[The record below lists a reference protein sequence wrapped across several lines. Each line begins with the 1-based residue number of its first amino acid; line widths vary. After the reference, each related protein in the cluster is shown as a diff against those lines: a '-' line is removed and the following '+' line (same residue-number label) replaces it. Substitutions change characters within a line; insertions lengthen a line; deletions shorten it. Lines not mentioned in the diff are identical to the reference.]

1 MSDEKDD
8 PGHAEQAPEQ
18 SDHELD
24 AGSEQFNP
32 LRALYAD
39 NFKISDTKP
48 KVLYQNLAAFETAL
62 KKFGVWKLNKTQKST
77 GAGAAAENK
86 TSIGSGAASTSKK
99 AAEEEVTQRRFQPH
113 QMPVKATFNK
123 RHHRNLYV
131 QMSGAEGPLSLLN
144 KSLATRVRVLVR
156 KEQFVAGSIEGD
168 LVAFDKQ
175 WNILLRNAIET
186 WQRRKFKYGQQNIQ
200 CGPEEDCS
208 DRLNEL
214 GIALPHVMS
223 VKSLNRKNVELKRKL
238 NQILIRGE
246 QVVLVSLIP
255 KEKK

>member
-1 MSDEKDD
+1 MSDDKDD
-8 PGHAEQAPEQ
+8 HGHAEQEH

-39 NFKISDTKP
+39 NFKISETKP

-62 KKFGVWKLNKTQKST
+62 KKFGVWKLNKKST
-77 GAGAAAENK
+77 TAAP
-86 TSIGSGAASTSKK
+86 TSDKPPIGSVAASTSKK
-99 AAEEEVTQRRFQPH
+99 AQEEELTQRRFQPH
-113 QMPVKATFNK
+113 QMPVKAAVNK

-144 KSLATRVRVLVR
+144 KSLTTRVRVMVR
-156 KEQFVAGSIEGD
+156 KEHSVAGSIEGD

-200 CGPEEDCS
+200 CGVEEDCS

-214 GIALPHVMS
+214 GITLPQVMS

-238 NQILIRGE
+238 NQVLIRGE
-246 QVVLVSLIP
+246 QVVLVCLIS